1 MLTALHNRSRLQL
14 FIGLAIGICFGFL
27 LQRGGVTDYDVIM
40 GQLLLSD
47 FTVVKI
53 MLSAVVSGM
62 LGVHLFR
69 SLGLAQLHP
78 KPGSLG
84 STVIGGL
91 IFGVGFAIL
100 GYCPGTIVG
109 AAAQGQLDALFGGL
123 TGALLGAGLYAA
135 LYPRLA
141 RKVLPFGDFG
151 DKTLPQL
158 LRVHA
163 WLVVLPVSAGIIAL
177 LCWLE
182 RAGL

>member
-1 MLTALHNRSRLQL
+1 MLTALHTRHRLQL
-14 FIGLAIGICFGFL
+14 ALGLGIGICFGFL
-27 LQRGGVTDYDVIM
+27 LQRGGVTDYDVII

-62 LGVHLFR
+62 LGVHLLR
-69 SLGLAQLHP
+69 TLGLAQLHP

-84 STVIGGL
+84 STIIGGL
-91 IFGVGFAIL
+91 IFGVGFGIL

-123 TGALLGAGLYAA
+123 TGALMGAGLYAA

-141 RKVLPFGDFG
+141 RKVLPFGYFG

-158 LRVHA
+158 LRVNA